1 MMINGP
7 WKIGPPIPE
16 EQEEEVETS
25 TPERTDTDWTAHVT
39 HADPQRWD
47 KHDLTKPVLLVSAGL
62 LNFEDS
68 SCSNG
73 ESHDF
78 IEWYRHQFGGHQPYS
93 GFLTNHRQGAGIAKN
108 SFRTC
113 FPELCAGR
121 QVIFLDCA
129 LVAADPGD
137 DRSLRGHTGRHW
149 RNVGNFVNH
158 PSFIGLHDDLKE
170 AEGDKPFLVV
180 DFCNQGRH
188 RSVANKEMLHDLFK
202 RNWFGSKRGQVGM
215 IDLQVRHWHKL
226 CAPDCPDCD
235 CKSQEFKDAVERGI
249 SRISDF
255 LPTRKKANP
264 CWPDGVHPHARVE
277 VKEEVKDEELPK
289 GPRRGEKKIRLLED
303 PKPKVKVDKREIQEV
318 RAKQLHEQLTRRK
331 ELFPGEATVRRQS
344 GEEDSKRRAK
354 LEEHVPKVKSRGD
367 AYAQEHSN
375 FNPKAPS
382 GDAYTMRAGHDARD
396 DSP

>member
-1 MMINGP
+1 MIRMDHIDLSRCAELWQDSPSCSRMMINGP

-25 TPERTDTDWTAHVT
+25 TPERTDIDWTAHVT

-68 SCSNG
+68 SYSNG

-78 IEWYRHQFGGHQPYS
+78 IEWYRHQFGGHKPYS

-158 PSFIGLHDDLKE
+158 PSFIGFNDDLKE

-188 RSVANKEMLHDLFK
+188 RSVANKEVLHDLFK

-264 CWPDGVHPHARVE
+264 CWLDGVH
-277 VKEEVKDEELPK
+277 
-289 GPRRGEKKIRLLED
+289 
-303 PKPKVKVDKREIQEV
+303 
-318 RAKQLHEQLTRRK
+318 RASCT
-331 ELFPGEATVRRQS
+331 TY
-344 GEEDSKRRAK
+344 
-354 LEEHVPKVKSRGD
+354 HVSRIT
-367 AYAQEHSN
+367 YHVSRITYHI
-375 FNPKAPS
+375 S
-382 GDAYTMRAGHDARD
+382 RIMYYVSCIMCHVSCIMYHVLCIMVSCTHCVSCIM
-396 DSP
+396 